1 MRTCP
6 GRPLGL
12 PDASSAVGGAGREL
26 ALEGAA
32 DGAAAEEGLAA
43 EHLRP
48 GESHG
53 PPGAGGE
60 LCAGQG
66 PAAQQPSAE
75 EKQAAG
81 RCPGPPTGHQP
92 IWGGRGV
99 ACLPA
104 SAAPPAASGLP
115 SPFVPMASAPHL
127 YTGCDERASLL
138 TGSNWC
144 PGHLPFPPLPPKP
157 VYTAVTQNWLSRGW
171 GGRSVK
177 GDFCARERNSRHVRI
192 PQR

>member
-48 GESHG
+48 GQSRG

-81 RCPGPPTGHQP
+81 GCPGPPTGHQP
-92 IWGGRGV
+92 ICGGRGV

-104 SAAPPAASGLP
+104 SAAPPAANGLP

-127 YTGCDERASLL
+127 YSGCDERASLL
-138 TGSNWC
+138 TGVLGTCHSLLC
-144 PGHLPFPPLPPKP
+144 PPNPSTLLSHRTGFPGVGGAGVSKEISVLESG
-157 VYTAVTQNWLSRGW
+157 TAVM
-171 GGRSVK
+171 
-177 GDFCARERNSRHVRI
+177 
-192 PQR
+192 